1 MSENEEIEP
10 KVLETI
16 IKEAET
22 EAPKE
27 VEKPKK
33 EKKKRKPM
41 TPEHKAKV
49 LAGLAKAR
57 EKSALARA
65 KRNEVKKIKKAEAEE
80 ERDEI
85 IRKDLLK
92 KTQRRP
98 R

>member
-1 MSENEEIEP
+1 MSENGEIET

-16 IKEAET
+16 IKEVET

-27 VEKPKK
+27 VDMTESNAKGVKPKK

-65 KRNEVKKIKKAEAEE
+65 KRK
-80 ERDEI
+80 
-85 IRKDLLK
+85 
-92 KTQRRP
+92 
-98 R
+98 